1 MKTNRVPG
9 HFDFMIEM
17 TFIKIA
23 CACTL
28 GLIPWGL
35 IGTHTIVSY
44 ACTYVMLLEQEF
56 IFNFGPS
63 SANQKNNNLSE
74 RWLFVKEMER
84 YV

>member
-1 MKTNRVPG
+1 MKANQVTG
-9 HFDFMIEM
+9 HFDFVI
-17 TFIKIA
+17 
-23 CACTL
+23 
-28 GLIPWGL
+28 GLLSKYHVWGL